1 MPLYEYEC
9 QDCQNR
15 FALLRPF
22 SRREE
27 SATCP
32 NCGSV
37 HSEPVLSV
45 FAGVSSGCES
55 AGAGFS

>member
-15 FALLRPF
+15 FTLLRPF

-27 SATCP
+27 RATCP
-32 NCGSV
+32 NCGSER
-37 HSEPVLSV
+37 SEPVLSV
-45 FAGVSSGCES
+45 FAGASSGCERT
-55 AGAGFS
+55 GAGFS